1 MMPDNDIRTTGRR
14 WLKLR
19 RFPRRLSRG
28 PKSRAQR
35 GIETLRLGHSVGTL
49 ATGRRWLKF
58 NLVGA
63 IGIVVQLAV
72 LGILNGIIKLDYLPA
87 TALAVEAAVLHN
99 FIWHER
105 FTWAD
110 RASVTRRQALLRLV
124 RFNLTTGAVSIL
136 GNLALMR
143 LLVGQ
148 AHLPSLPANLVSIA
162 ACSLVS
168 FLVSEYIVFRV
179 YRQSVTRSASVS
191 YGP

>member
-1 MMPDNDIRTTGRR
+1 VTT
-14 WLKLR
+14 
-19 RFPRRLSRG
+19 
-28 PKSRAQR
+28 A
-35 GIETLRLGHSVGTL
+35 H
-49 ATGRRWLKF
+49 RWLKF

-72 LGILNGIIKLDYLPA
+72 LGILNGVLTVGYLPA

-99 FIWHER
+99 FLWHER

-136 GNLALMR
+136 GNLLLMK

-148 AHLPSLPANLVSIA
+148 AHVPALAANLASIA
-162 ACSLVS
+162 GCSLVN
-168 FLVSEYIVFRV
+168 FLVSEYVVFRAGG
-179 YRQSVTRSASVS
+179 QSVRRSVAMGS
-191 YGP
+191 GP